1 MEAREQKHRNI
12 KKYAENSTFQNK
24 CPLIF
29 RHEFVQEIFL
39 RERGF
44 DEITYTK
51 KQNKYIPGILEDS
64 CWICGLKMDQGACH
78 LCAQVESFG
87 VSLF

>member
-1 MEAREQKHRNI
+1 M
-12 KKYAENSTFQNK
+12 
-24 CPLIF
+24 IF

-44 DEITYTK
+44 DEITYKK
-51 KQNKYIPGILEDS
+51 KQDKYISDFLEDS
-64 CWICGLKMDQGACH
+64 CLTCGLKMDQGACH

-87 VSLF
+87 GSLF